1 VNAPRLSI
9 LAVVLAASAA
19 CGRAPARPPVV
30 VIGWDGADWDYLQ
43 ERMASGGMPGLAALV
58 KEGTSGSLRTL
69 HPPLSPIVW
78 TTMMTGRDPLAHGI
92 LDFTRYEPTTRAREP
107 ITSDERRVPAVWT
120 IASSAGRA
128 VAVFGLWATYPA
140 ESVNGV
146 VVSDR
151 FLSFQNGAGTGD
163 RGLVFPEERAAWARG
178 ALERAEAEVSVDAV
192 RAFAPGIG
200 TETRLHE
207 GLRRILVETR
217 VYDELAATWFREQ
230 RPDLTIL
237 YVQGTDAIGHLF
249 APYRPPR
256 APGVSDE
263 QVSRLG
269 GVADRFYDEVDRR
282 LGAWRKAARDAGAVL
297 VLVSDHGFAWGEDR
311 PRAGGSAAAATA
323 GRWHREEGI
332 YVAAGPGIAPSPA
345 RAGHGEVAQVAPT
358 VLALL
363 GIPTGRG
370 MPDPLP
376 GMATARG
383 AAVDY
388 AAAAPGP
395 GPAPAIRD
403 GNGNDEAIANLR
415 ALGYVGGSEPD
426 RAPAGSPAETRTAG
440 SFGNEGLI
448 LEERGRS
455 AEAEQAFERA
465 LAIDPGHAA
474 SLWNLSRLL
483 AGRPGAPS
491 PRAEQLLS
499 RALAAG
505 SPDAAHA
512 LLDRARSRMRAG
524 DCRGAL
530 ADAGA
535 VEAADAASPI
545 APAVSGLALLCLGDG
560 RGATQALERSLAL
573 DPDQPEIRGALAS
586 LR

>member
-1 VNAPRLSI
+1 MNAPRLSI
-9 LAVVLAASAA
+9 LAVVLAALAA
-19 CGRAPARPPVV
+19 CGRAPARAPVV
-30 VIGWDGADWDYLQ
+30 VVGWDGADWDYLQ
-43 ERMASGGMPGLAALV
+43 ERMAAGRMPELAALV
-58 KEGTSGSLRTL
+58 KEGASGSLRTV

-78 TTMMTGRDPLAHGI
+78 TTMMTGRDPLVHGI
-92 LDFTRYEPTTRAREP
+92 LDFTRFAPKTRAREP

-120 IASSAGRA
+120 IASSAGRS
-128 VAVFGLWATYPA
+128 VAVFGLWATFPA
-140 ESVNGV
+140 EPVNGV

-163 RGLVFPEERAAWARG
+163 RGLVFPEERAAWARA
-178 ALERAEAEVSVDAV
+178 ALERAEAGASDDAV
-192 RAFAPGIG
+192 RAFAPGVG
-200 TETRLHE
+200 TDGRLHE
-207 GLRRILVETR
+207 GLRRILVETCA
-217 VYDELAATWFREQ
+217 YDELAATWFRDH

-249 APYRPPR
+249 APYRPPC
-256 APGVSDE
+256 APGVSDD

-269 GVADRFYDEVDRR
+269 GVADRYYDEVDRR
-282 LGAWRKAARDAGAVL
+282 LGAWRKAARNAGAVL
-297 VLVSDHGFAWGEDR
+297 VLVSDHGFAWGQDR

-345 RAGHGEVAQVAPT
+345 RAGRGEVAQVAPT
-358 VLALL
+358 LLALL
-363 GIPTGRG
+363 GLPTGRG
-370 MPDPLP
+370 MPDPLA
-376 GMATARG
+376 GVAVSRG
-383 AAVDY
+383 AAVEY
-388 AAAAPGP
+388 AAAAPERGAEP
-395 GPAPAIRD
+395 PIRGGS
-403 GNGNDEAIANLR
+403 GNGEAIANLR

-426 RAPAGSPAETRTAG
+426 HAPEGSSAGTRTAG

-448 LEERGRS
+448 LEERGRP

-465 LAIDPGHAA
+465 LTIDPGHAA

-483 AGRPGAPS
+483 AGQPGASP
-491 PRAEQLLS
+491 PRAEQLLA

-512 LLDRARSRMRAG
+512 LLERARSRMRDG

-530 ADAGA
+530 TDAQA
-535 VEAADAASPI
+535 VEGADAASPI

-560 RGATQALERSLAL
+560 PGARQALERSLTL
-573 DPDQPEIRGALAS
+573 DPDQPEIGQALAT